1 MNGALAILLGFPT
14 VFWTFCLALCL
25 LYWLTVIAGL
35 ADLDLLGGADG
46 AMEAKAEALGEVKAE
61 ALAEAK
67 AAMLGEVKAE
77 LLAEVKA
84 EAIGEAKA
92 ELLGEASGGVFSDIF
107 AALKLRSAPVTVVIS
122 LLVVWGWALT
132 AFPMAALAGVP
143 LFKTLL
149 GKLAIFGL
157 SGVVG
162 LGLTGLCVR
171 PLAPLF
177 AAESGLKRDDLV
189 SHIVEV
195 DTGRVSDRFGQAT
208 VYSQGSDHVIQVRND
223 HEQNGLKKGSRALIV
238 NYDDHRAAF
247 LVEPLPDE
255 PPNEE
260 VRRRTA
266 ARGAASQGGAV

>member
-1 MNGALAILLGFPT
+1 VRPQVGM
-14 VFWTFCLALCL
+14 
-25 LYWLTVIAGL
+25 
-35 ADLDLLGGADG
+35 
-46 AMEAKAEALGEVKAE
+46 
-61 ALAEAK
+61 
-67 AAMLGEVKAE
+67 
-77 LLAEVKA
+77 
-84 EAIGEAKA
+84 
-92 ELLGEASGGVFSDIF
+92 FSDVF

-149 GKLAIFGL
+149 GKLVLFGL

-189 SHIVEV
+189 GHIVEV
-195 DTGRVSDRFGQAT
+195 NTGRVSDRFGQAT

-247 LVEPLPDE
+247 LVEPLPMSRQARTSAAAPRGAPRPKAAPYE
-255 PPNEE
+255 PSNRACFFTSSAQASSNFSPGANAP
-260 VRRRTA
+260 RRT
-266 ARGAASQGGAV
+266 G